1 MATRSIILLLALLLS
16 GCGKTDVAKLLK
28 QASEAS
34 KLNTGEG
41 WQNTHTLLSTC
52 IDDHGVE
59 TPSVHEMRLIALVR
73 AGETEAAVKAA
84 ESAFAAD
91 KAAFIPNYLLGAMHV
106 AAKRD
111 QDAIPFLRT
120 AHELSPSHAPTTILF
135 ASCAG
140 RLNLDEAEELYK
152 HLAESETYKDPGH
165 LYNELAVW
173 YANRQQYPQAMSYF
187 SKAGERS
194 QQNPLV
200 FLNVAVVADYHMKK
214 PDIART
220 YYLNFL
226 YHANKKYPDRE
237 TRVRERLRVLSTL

>member
-1 MATRSIILLLALLLS
+1 MATRSLILLLALVLA
-16 GCGKTDVAKLLK
+16 GCGKADVAELLK

-34 KLNTGEG
+34 QLNSEDG
-41 WQNTHTLLSTC
+41 WKDTHELLSTC
-52 IDDHGVE
+52 IEDHAVE
-59 TPSVHEMRLIALVR
+59 TSSVHDMRLVALVR
-73 AGETEAAVKAA
+73 AGDTEAAAEAA
-84 ESAFAAD
+84 EAAV
-91 KAAFIPNYLLGAMHV
+91 AANKTDFVANYLLGAMHI

-111 QDAIPFLRT
+111 QDAIPYLRT
-120 AHELSPSHAPTTILF
+120 AHEERPDHVHTNLLF
-135 ASCAG
+135 ATCAG
-140 RLNLDEAEELYK
+140 RLNLDEAEDLYK
-152 HLAESETYKDPGH
+152 SLAESEAYDDPGH

-200 FLNVAVVADYHMKK
+200 FLNVAIVADLHMKK

-237 TRVRERLRVLSTL
+237 GRVRARLRELSAL

>member
-1 MATRSIILLLALLLS
+1 MRNCIAILLIGSLLT
-16 GCGKTDVAKLLK
+16 GCGKTDVAEVLK
-28 QASEAS
+28 QASEAT
-34 KLNTGEG
+34 KLNTEEG
-41 WQNTHTLLSTC
+41 WKDAHELLSDC
-52 IDDHGVE
+52 IDDHAVE
-59 TPSVHEMRLIALVR
+59 TASVHDMQLVALMRSGDSEAAIKA
-73 AGETEAAVKAA
+73 AEAAV
-84 ESAFAAD
+84 AAD
-91 KAAFIPNYLLGAMHV
+91 KTAFVPNYLLGALHI

-111 QDAIPFLRT
+111 QTAVPYLRT
-120 AHELSPSHAPTTILF
+120 AHQARPDHDPTTLLY

-140 RLNLDEAEELYK
+140 RLNLDEAEALYK
-152 HLAESETYKDPGH
+152 SLAESDTYEDPGH

-200 FLNVAVVADYHMKK
+200 FLNVAVVADFHMKK
-214 PDIART
+214 PAVART

-237 TRVRERLRVLSTL
+237 ERVRERLRVLSAM